1 MKLKKGDNIIV
12 VAGKDKGKK
21 GVISRVLVAENRVVV
36 DGVNVVKKQ
45 RRARRSTEK
54 GSVIDVAMP
63 IHASNVMFLDPKK
76 GVGTRLGKKK
86 VGETFVRIAKKSEQ
100 EI

>member
-1 MKLKKGDNIIV
+1 
-12 VAGKDKGKK
+12 
-21 GVISRVLVAENRVVV
+21 
-36 DGVNVVKKQ
+36 
-45 RRARRSTEK
+45 
-54 GSVIDVAMP
+54 MP

-86 VGETFVRIAKKSEQ
+86 VGDAFVRIAKKSEQ